1 MDAYDKDKDGR
12 LSLREYLGTQI
23 SASVSLCTFL
33 KLFAQIIYAR

>member
-23 SASVSLCTFL
+23 SVSFKRCH
-33 KLFAQIIYAR
+33 FARF